1 MPFSRKQLNPLA
13 ECRELHWKTWQCPPF
28 LFLVMGFITII
39 SMIATYAL
47 ASRYIDEPELA
58 ALVVIFITV
67 LFLVIG
73 NIIIT
78 GFNRIAETN
87 RLKSEFISLVSHQLR
102 SPLSIF
108 KWTLE
113 AVERDMSAEKNSTN
127 NANFF
132 QTLQNTNEN
141 MISLVNSLLEV
152 SRIEAQTF
160 VLREE
165 IFSLEDAAKAVIEN
179 FRKYAEASNIRLELV
194 VEPNL
199 PLVKADRERIAIV
212 VQNLVDN
219 AIRYTAKAGLV
230 KIRVGKKDNS
240 LLFSVEDQG
249 IGIPKNSQKR
259 IFEKFFRVGNL
270 NKSDKQTHGSGIG
283 LYITKE
289 IIQASGGEIGFS
301 SEEGKGSTF
310 WFALPIKNNKTH
322 NT

>member
-1 MPFSRKQLNPLA
+1 MSRFTQLNPLA
-13 ECRELHWKTWQCPPF
+13 ECQRLHWKIWQCPPF

-47 ASRYIDEPELA
+47 ATRYIDEPELA
-58 ALVVIFITV
+58 ALLVIFITV
-67 LFLVIG
+67 LFLIIG

-113 AVERDMSAEKNSTN
+113 AVEGGLSAGKNTDN
-127 NANFF
+127 TNFF
-132 QTLQNTNEN
+132 QTLRNTTDN

-160 VLREE
+160 VLRED
-165 IFSLEDAAKAVIEN
+165 IFSLEEVVKNIVEN
-179 FRKYAEASNIRLELV
+179 FRKYAEASNIHLLLEV
-194 VEPNL
+194 APDL
-199 PLVKADRERIAIV
+199 PKLQADRERIAIV
-212 VQNLVDN
+212 AQNLVDN
-219 AIRYTAKAGLV
+219 AIRYTARTGQV
-230 KIRVGKKDNS
+230 KIRVAKKDS
-240 LLFSVEDQG
+240 FLEVRVEDQG
-249 IGIPKNSQKR
+249 IGIPKDLQKR

-270 NKSDKQTHGSGIG
+270 NRSDKQTHGSGIG
-283 LYITKE
+283 LYIAKE
-289 IIQASGGEIGFS
+289 IVEASGGKIGFA

-310 WFALPIKNNKTH
+310 WFALPIKGLA
-322 NT
+322 